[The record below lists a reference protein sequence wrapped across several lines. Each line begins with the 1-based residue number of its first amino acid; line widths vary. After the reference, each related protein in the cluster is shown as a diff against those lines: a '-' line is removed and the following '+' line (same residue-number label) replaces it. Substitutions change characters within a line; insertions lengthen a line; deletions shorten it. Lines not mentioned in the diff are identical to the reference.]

1 MRMTIL
7 MKYHTLFS
15 SKIRKD
21 VAKFAVCRS
30 CDRHFDGEKLEIDS
44 PNKKECDVCSANQF
58 RRP

>member
-21 VAKFAVCRS
+21 VAKFAVCCS
-30 CDRHFDGEKLEIDS
+30 CDRHFDGEKLDS
-44 PNKKECDVCSANQF
+44 PDKKECEVCSANQF
-58 RRP
+58 KQP